1 MTSNST
7 YSSCWKK
14 LVIAL
19 TGALLLVLVSLP
31 LIGTAQDAAVPRV
44 ATPEPSSAEIS
55 GASSAGPGPA
65 PVPPPRDFLVA
76 RGEYLARAGDCISC
90 HSRPNGAPFAGGLA
104 MNTPFGTIV
113 STNITPDSEQGIG
126 QYTQADFTRTLREGK
141 ARDGHYLYPAMPYT
155 NFAKLTDDDLS
166 ALYAYFM
173 KGVQPAKQDNT
184 KTSLSWPYN
193 MRWLMA
199 GWNALYLHKE
209 TFAAEPA
216 QTAEWNRGA
225 YLVQGLG
232 HCGACHTPRSITGAE
247 KAPTHRDGDR
257 FLAGTIIDGWYAQP
271 LRNTTETHGA
281 GLLGWSG
288 KDIVDYL
295 KTGRNKH
302 TAAFGA
308 MTEVV
313 ANSTQYLSRQ
323 DLAAI
328 ATYLKS
334 LGNSPGTAAA
344 AAPPVFNEAAT
355 VVLRQG
361 SVSQR
366 GAMVYLNN
374 CNACH
379 RSDGQGA
386 QRTFPTLGHN
396 SAVAAADPTSLI
408 RIVLQGSAMA
418 HTEEAP
424 SRLAMPGFGWRLTDF
439 NIADVVSFIRS
450 SWGNQA
456 ASVSPEEVGKVRD
469 ALAKSAKAESSRQDL
484 KRVLSR

>member
-1 MTSNST
+1 MTTNANARR
-7 YSSCWKK
+7 WKK
-14 LVIAL
+14 LAAAL
-19 TGALLLVLVSLP
+19 AGAVLVGIAILP
-31 LIGTAQDAAVPRV
+31 LMGTAQNAAVQPAAVPASSPT
-44 ATPEPSSAEIS
+44 ATS

-65 PVPPPRDFLVA
+65 LAPPPADAVVA

-90 HSRPNGAPFAGGLA
+90 HSRPGGAPFAGGLA
-104 MNTPFGTIV
+104 MNTPFGAIV

-126 QYTQADFTRTLREGK
+126 QYTLADFTHALREGK
-141 ARDGHYLYPAMPYT
+141 DRDGDFLYPAMPYT
-155 NFAKLTDDDLS
+155 NFAKMTDDDLS
-166 ALYAYFM
+166 ALYAYFI
-173 KGVQPAKQDNT
+173 KGVQPAKQHNA
-184 KTSLSWPYN
+184 KTSLTWPFS

-209 TFAAEPA
+209 TYTAEPA

-247 KAPTHRDGDR
+247 KAPTHKDGER

-271 LRNTTETHGA
+271 LRNTTETNGA

-288 KDIVDYL
+288 EDIVDYL

-334 LGNSPGTAAA
+334 LGDSPGTVAAN
-344 AAPPVFNEAAT
+344 APPVSSEAAT
-355 VVLRQG
+355 LVLQQG

-386 QRTFPTLGHN
+386 QRTFPTLAHN
-396 SAVAAADPTSLI
+396 SAVEAADPTSLI
-408 RIVLQGSAMA
+408 RIVLEGSAMA

-424 SRLAMPGFGWRLTDF
+424 SRLAMPGFGWRLTDD
-439 NIADVVSFIRS
+439 NVADVVSFIRS

-456 ASVSPEEVGKVRD
+456 ASISPGNVGKVRD
-469 ALAKSAKAESSRQDL
+469 ALVKSAKAGVNR
-484 KRVLSR
+484 

>member
-1 MTSNST
+1 MTTNANARR
-7 YSSCWKK
+7 WKK
-14 LVIAL
+14 LAAAL
-19 TGALLLVLVSLP
+19 AGAVLVGIAILP
-31 LIGTAQDAAVPRV
+31 LMGTAQSAAVQPAAAPASSPT
-44 ATPEPSSAEIS
+44 ATS

-65 PVPPPRDFLVA
+65 PAPPPADAVVA

-90 HSRPNGAPFAGGLA
+90 HSRPGGAPFAGGLA
-104 MNTPFGTIV
+104 MNTPFGAIV

-126 QYTQADFTRTLREGK
+126 QYTQADFTRALREGK
-141 ARDGHYLYPAMPYT
+141 ARDGHHLYPAMPYT
-155 NFAKLTDDDLS
+155 NFAKLTNEDLS
-166 ALYAYFM
+166 ALYTYFM
-173 KGVQPAKQDNT
+173 KGVQPAKQDNA
-184 KTSLSWPYN
+184 KTSLPWPFS

-209 TFAAEPA
+209 TYAAEPA

-247 KAPTHRDGDR
+247 KAPTHKDGER

-271 LRNTTETHGA
+271 LRNTTETNGA

-334 LGNSPGTAAA
+334 LGDSPGTVAAN
-344 AAPPVFNEAAT
+344 APPVSSEAAT
-355 VVLRQG
+355 LVLQQG

-366 GAMVYLNN
+366 GAVVYLNN

-386 QRTFPTLGHN
+386 QRTFPTLAHN

-408 RIVLQGSAMA
+408 RIVLEGSAMA

-424 SRLAMPGFGWRLTDF
+424 SRLAMPGFGWRLTDD
-439 NIADVVSFIRS
+439 NVADVVSFIRS

-456 ASVSPEEVGKVRD
+456 ASVSPGDVGKVRD
-469 ALAKSAKAESSRQDL
+469 ALVKSAKAGVNR
-484 KRVLSR
+484 